1 MGRSISPSTVIAQH
15 QHGGS
20 GWNHDVSPIENL
32 DIFWMLCK
40 GCSPATARQQR
51 LVSNGSSATAR
62 QHRLVSR
69 IEELNHQ
76 QQASSPPT
84 VLQQLCYSCMR
95 KTGPAADIQHNGR
108 YRTHIR
114 TNTWYQFC
122 EIQNR
127 GAIQYNSTTEKHFE
141 KHVFAKIG
149 LGSDFQDDFVYY

>member
-1 MGRSISPSTVIAQH
+1 
-15 QHGGS
+15 
-20 GWNHDVSPIENL
+20 L
-32 DIFWMLCK
+32 DAL
-40 GCSPATARQQR
+40 QR
-51 LVSNGSSATAR
+51 VLVSNGSSATAL

-69 IEELNHQ
+69 IEELDHQ

-84 VLQQLCYSCMR
+84 AVLQLHVYMR